1 MLSRRSVRVK
11 VMQLLYMLNR
21 DEDLKFPEMVKAYK
35 AGIWKTYELYILQLY
50 LLLKVTQQ
58 AENDAANK
66 TAKFLPSDDDK
77 TFKPVIYSNPCTKSL
92 ANHVGFLKLV
102 EKYHLG
108 ENIDNDQLRRMYQ
121 GFAELP
127 EYKAYISA
135 ESHTDAEH
143 SKILLELYKFLSS
156 NDLYIEMCED
166 HFNNM
171 SDDESLVAGAMK
183 KTLKALPVSGPFYE
197 EHAPSDETVQEFGEE
212 LLRKTCQE
220 DAALFAEINPML
232 QNWDADRVAILDMIM
247 LKMALCELIHFPT
260 IPTKVTLNEFVE
272 ISKNYSTDKSKD
284 FINGILDRL
293 MKQLQT
299 DGRIVKEGRGLIE

>member
-21 DEDLKFPEMVKAYK
+21 DEELKFPNMVKAYNE
-35 AGIWKTYELYILQLY
+35 GIWKTYELYILQLY

-66 TAKFLPSDDDK
+66 GAKFLPSDDDK
-77 TFKPVIYSNPCTKSL
+77 AFRPILYSNPCTKSL
-92 ANHVGFLKLV
+92 ANHVGFLRLV
-102 EKYHLG
+102 EKYHLS
-108 ENIDNDQLRRMYQ
+108 ENIDSDLLRKMYQ
-121 GFAELP
+121 AFAETP
-127 EYKAYISA
+127 EYKTYIAA

-143 SKILLELYKFLSS
+143 SKMLLELYKFLSN
-156 NDLYIEMCED
+156 NDIYLEICED

-171 SDDESLVAGAMK
+171 TDDESLVAGAMK
-183 KTLKALPVSGPFYE
+183 KTLKSMPVSGEFYE
-197 EHAPSDETVQEFGEE
+197 EHAPADETVREFGEE

-247 LKMALCELIHFPT
+247 LKMALCELLHFPT

-293 MKQLQT
+293 MKQLQA
-299 DGRIVKEGRGLIE
+299 DGRIQKEGRGLIE

>member
-21 DEDLKFPEMVKAYK
+21 DEELKFPEMVKAYN
-35 AGIWKTYELYILQLY
+35 AGIWKTYELYILHLY

-58 AENDAANK
+58 AEIDAATK
-66 TAKFLPSDDDK
+66 SAKYLPSDNDK
-77 TFKPVIYSNPCTKSL
+77 SFLPVIYTNSLTKSL

-102 EKYHLG
+102 EKYHVAEDL
-108 ENIDNDQLRRMYQ
+108 DVDLLRKMYQ
-121 GFAELP
+121 GFAETP
-127 EYKAYISA
+127 EYKEYIAA
-135 ESHTDAEH
+135 ESHTDTEH

-156 NDLYIEMCED
+156 NDYFIDICED
-166 HFNNM
+166 RFNNM
-171 SDDESLVAGAMK
+171 NDDESLVAGAMK
-183 KTLKALPVSGPFYE
+183 KTLKSLPVSGNFYE
-197 EHAPSDETVQEFGEE
+197 EHAPSDETVREFGEE

-232 QNWDADRVAILDMIM
+232 HNWDAERVAILDMIM
-247 LKMALCELIHFPT
+247 LKMALCELLHFPT
-260 IPTKVTLNEFVE
+260 IPTKVTLNEYVE

-293 MKQLQT
+293 MKQLQA